1 MKKFVLIDDVNTWRN
16 FLPFTFTKPV
26 SEIRIGILTIKEK
39 WEKHLHTNVEI
50 ICESY
55 LSEKFPNYLED
66 EALYITSNVCPD
78 KKLIKK
84 INDLK
89 INEGLKHNN
98 TFIAYFGTK
107 ENYKNLKGQFFEL
120 ENEPLILKNVWDIF
134 QKNAIALNSDFELLT
149 QNKKSYPLSE
159 SNKVIGNKNLIFLE
173 NGAKAEAC
181 IFNTNTGPIY
191 LAADSEV
198 MEGSVIRGP
207 FSLGEHSALKLST
220 KIYGATTIGPHSKVG
235 GEVNNSVIFGYS
247 NKAHDGFL
255 GNSVI
260 GEWCNLG
267 ADTNNSNLK
276 NNYSTVKLYNYLQQ
290 KMIDTELQFCGLMMG
305 DYSKCGINT
314 MFNTGTVVG
323 VGANVFGSDFPTTYI
338 PNFSWGGA
346 NGFEDYDLDKLVETN
361 KRVYERRGLIFSEVE
376 TNLLKSI
383 KELI

>member
-1 MKKFVLIDDVNTWRN
+1 MKKFVLIDDYNTWKN

-26 SEIRIGILTIKEK
+26 SELRIGILTIKEK
-39 WEKHLHTNVEI
+39 WEKYLQTNVELV
-50 ICESY
+50 CENF
-55 LSEKFPNYLED
+55 LSKKFPNYIGN
-66 EALYITSNVCPD
+66 EALYITSNLCPD
-78 KKLIKK
+78 KELIKK
-84 INDLK
+84 IINLK
-89 INEGLKHNN
+89 SNEGLKHNN
-98 TFIAYFGTK
+98 IVIAYFGTK
-107 ENYKNLKGQFFEL
+107 ENYINKNGQFFEL

-134 QKNAIALNSDFELLT
+134 QKNATALNNDFELLT
-149 QNKKSYPLSE
+149 HNKKSEPLSE

-173 NGAKAEAC
+173 KGAKAEAC

-191 LAADSEV
+191 LAKDSEV

-276 NNYSTVKLYNYLQQ
+276 NNYGTVKLYNYLQQ
-290 KMIDTELQFCGLMMG
+290 KMVDTGLQFCGLMMG
-305 DYSKCGINT
+305 DYSKSGINT

-346 NGFEDYDLDKLVETN
+346 GGFENYDLDKLVETN
-361 KRVYERRGLIFSEVE
+361 KRVYERRGLIFGEIE
-376 TNLLKSI
+376 ANLLKSI
-383 KELI
+383 KELF

>member
-1 MKKFVLIDDVNTWRN
+1 MKKFVLIDDYNTWKN

-26 SEIRIGILTIKEK
+26 SELRIGILTIKEK
-39 WEKHLHTNVEI
+39 WEKYLQTNVELV
-50 ICESY
+50 CENF
-55 LSEKFPNYLED
+55 LSKKFPNYIGN
-66 EALYITSNVCPD
+66 EALYITSNLCPD
-78 KKLIKK
+78 KELIKK
-84 INDLK
+84 IINLK
-89 INEGLKHNN
+89 SNEGLKHNN
-98 TFIAYFGTK
+98 IVIAYFGTK
-107 ENYKNLKGQFFEL
+107 ENYINKNGQFFEL

-134 QKNAIALNSDFELLT
+134 QKNATALNNDFELLT
-149 QNKKSYPLSE
+149 HNKKSEPLSE
-159 SNKVIGNKNLIFLE
+159 SNKVIENKNLIFLE
-173 NGAKAEAC
+173 KGAKAEAC

-191 LAADSEV
+191 LAKDSEV

-276 NNYSTVKLYNYLQQ
+276 NNYGTVKLYNYLQQ
-290 KMIDTELQFCGLMMG
+290 KMVDTGLQFCGLMMG
-305 DYSKCGINT
+305 DYSKSGINT

-323 VGANVFGSDFPTTYI
+323 VGANVFGSDFPTTCLRKTRI
-338 PNFSWGGA
+338 NFWR
-346 NGFEDYDLDKLVETN
+346 D
-361 KRVYERRGLIFSEVE
+361 
-376 TNLLKSI
+376 
-383 KELI
+383 

>member
-1 MKKFVLIDDVNTWRN
+1 MKKFVLIDDYNTWKN

-26 SEIRIGILTIKEK
+26 SELRIGILTIKEK
-39 WEKHLHTNVEI
+39 WEKYLQTNVELV
-50 ICESY
+50 CENF
-55 LSEKFPNYLED
+55 LSKKFPNYIGN
-66 EALYITSNVCPD
+66 EALYITSNLCPD
-78 KKLIKK
+78 KELIKK
-84 INDLK
+84 IINLK
-89 INEGLKHNN
+89 SNEGLKHNN
-98 TFIAYFGTK
+98 IVIAYFGTK
-107 ENYKNLKGQFFEL
+107 ENYINKNGQFFEL

-134 QKNAIALNSDFELLT
+134 QKNAIALNNDFELLT
-149 QNKKSYPLSE
+149 HNKKSEPLSE

-173 NGAKAEAC
+173 KGAKAEAC

-191 LAADSEV
+191 LAKDSEV

-276 NNYSTVKLYNYLQQ
+276 NNYGTVKLYNYLQQ
-290 KMIDTELQFCGLMMG
+290 KMVDTGLQFCGLMMG
-305 DYSKCGINT
+305 DYSKSGINT

-346 NGFEDYDLDKLVETN
+346 GGFENYDLDKLVETN
-361 KRVYERRGLIFSEVE
+361 KRVYERRGLIFGEIE
-376 TNLLKSI
+376 ANLLKSI
-383 KELI
+383 KELF